1 MLSNCWQLLRDD
13 LDSVVFTR
21 FLSGR
26 ITKKRYE
33 IIKSYCKRY
42 NRINSAPYGVSPNGY
57 AYCCGC
63 EFDCCGCII
72 STSITMS
79 AAKDEILLVLQSN
92 YNY

>member
-13 LDSVVFTR
+13 LDAVVHTR

-26 ITKKRYE
+26 ITKKRYQ
-33 IIKSYCKRY
+33 IIVAYCKRY
-42 NRINSAPYGVSPNGY
+42 NNRNAAPYGVSPNGY
-57 AYCCGC
+57 AYNCGHDW
-63 EFDCCGCII
+63 DCCGCLI
-72 STSITMS
+72 TSRINMS

>member
-13 LDSVVFTR
+13 IDSVVYTR

-26 ITKKRYE
+26 ITKKRFE
-33 IIKSYCKRY
+33 IIKRFVKTY
-42 NRINSAPYGVSPNGY
+42 NHAMSAPYGVSPNGY
-57 AYCCGC
+57 AYRCGHDW
-63 EFDCCGCII
+63 DCCGCLT

-79 AAKDEILLVLQSN
+79 AAKNEILLVLQSN